1 MPQASNSGASENRA
15 GTDPRNSQAPTILDV
30 AKLAGVGKSSVS
42 RVLNAPKTSRSPHAR
57 RILEAAEE
65 LGYRRDAL
73 ASGLRRGQTDTI
85 GVIVPRLTDPAMAL
99 FYQEISRLCLQE
111 NRIAL
116 VATSGTEIA
125 HADAEQAARTL
136 IDRRVD
142 GIIITTDR
150 AGDPTTSVLRNL
162 GIPHVCALRSE
173 GTSPT
178 VLADDVSGAYQATTH
193 LLELGHRQIALV
205 NGPTFTSNSRGR
217 LEGFLQ
223 AHHEAGIEIDPRRIT
238 DTDFTV
244 ESAVDSAH
252 RLLDEGVPFTACVAA
267 TDNIA
272 IGVTSAL
279 KSRGLE
285 VPRDVSI
292 TGFNDIPIAQHLPVP
307 LTTVNVPYGEL
318 AAKSLDLLTTST
330 GDPTL
335 IVPTSLV
342 VRKSTRPATT

>member
-1 MPQASNSGASENRA
+1 MPQASNSGTSGSRA
-15 GTDPRNSQAPTILDV
+15 PNDLRVGQSPTILDV
-30 AKLAGVGKSSVS
+30 AERAGVGKSSVS
-42 RVLNAPKTSRSPHAR
+42 RVLNAPSTSKSPHAR

-73 ASGLRRGQTDTI
+73 ASGLRRGQTHTI

-99 FYQEISRLCLQE
+99 FYQEVSRHCLQE

-142 GIIITTDR
+142 GIILTTDR
-150 AGDPTTSVLRNL
+150 AGDSTTSLLREL
-162 GIPHVCALRSE
+162 GIPHVCAIRSE

-178 VLADDVSGAYQATTH
+178 VSADDVNGAHLATTH
-193 LLELGHRQIALV
+193 LLELGHRKIALI

-217 LEGFLQ
+217 LEGFLK
-223 AHHEAGIEIDPRRIT
+223 AHREAGIEPDPQLIT

-244 ESAVDSAH
+244 ESAVESTH
-252 RLLDEGVPFTACVAA
+252 RLLDAGVAFTACVAA

-272 IGVTSAL
+272 IGATSAL
-279 KSRGLE
+279 KSQGIE
-285 VPRDVSI
+285 IPRDVSI
-292 TGFNDIPIAQHLPVP
+292 TGFNDIPVARHLPVP
-307 LTTVNVPYGEL
+307 LTTINVPYGDL
-318 AAKSLDLLTTST
+318 ASKALDLLATPEDSH
-330 GDPTL
+330 PHL
-335 IVPTSLV
+335 VPTSLV
-342 VRKSTRPATT
+342 VRKSTRPL